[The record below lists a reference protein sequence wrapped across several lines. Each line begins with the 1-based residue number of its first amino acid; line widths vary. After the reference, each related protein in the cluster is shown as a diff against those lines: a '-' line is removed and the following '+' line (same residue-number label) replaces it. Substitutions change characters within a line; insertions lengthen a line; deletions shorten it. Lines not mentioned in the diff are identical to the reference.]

1 MVIQTLFFTIIT
13 SLILIY
19 IGNHS
24 NFPSTIIVPII
35 TALLV
40 KYSLGDWDKGYRYT
54 SIDIVYWM
62 SILLTSYVTI
72 KLCVL

>member
-1 MVIQTLFFTIIT
+1 MVIQTLFFTVIT
-13 SLILIY
+13 SLLLVY

-40 KYSLGDWDKGYRYT
+40 KYSLGDWDVGYRYT
-54 SIDIVYWM
+54 GNDIFYWT
-62 SILLTSYVTI
+62 SILLTSYITLKI
-72 KLCVL
+72 ILN

>member
-1 MVIQTLFFTIIT
+1 MVIKTLFFTIIT

-40 KYSLGDWDKGYRYT
+40 KYSLGDWDNGYRYT
-54 SIDIVYWM
+54 SIDIVYWT

>member
-13 SLILIY
+13 SLILVY

-40 KYSLGDWDKGYRYT
+40 KYSLGDWDRGYRYT
-54 SIDIVYWM
+54 RLDIVYWII
-62 SILLTSYVTI
+62 ILSTSYITLKI
-72 KLCVL
+72 ILN

>member
-1 MVIQTLFFTIIT
+1 MVIKTLFFTIIT

-54 SIDIVYWM
+54 RLDIVYWM
-62 SILLTSYVTI
+62 IILLTSY
-72 KLCVL
+72 LCVYLLGN